1 MVKTLHNN
9 PTEFKYAQNMRTPN
23 RLHFD
28 LAPMVSKRKIE
39 YLTKNVILN
48 SIKNCTQSKEKKY
61 LSRFLLVTLFFLVVK
76 YRMML
81 KKSHEM

>member
-9 PTEFKYAQNMRTPN
+9 PTDIKKAQNMRTPN

-39 YLTKNVILN
+39 YLIKNVVFNSTKN
-48 SIKNCTQSKEKKY
+48 CGQSKEKKIPLKILVGKL
-61 LSRFLLVTLFFLVVK
+61 LSPWW
-76 YRMML
+76 
-81 KKSHEM
+81 